1 MKLHI
6 AQQLQNIFDKDDLE
20 LLKSCLKMDFVDIL
34 KAVKLV
40 VKDCEDIIQKS
51 DQYENDPYP
60 DFREMLK
67 VFKNVYEKEVRK

>member
-20 LLKSCLKMDFVDIL
+20 LLKACQKMDFVDIL

-40 VKDCEDIIQKS
+40 VKDCEDII
-51 DQYENDPYP
+51 
-60 DFREMLK
+60 
-67 VFKNVYEKEVRK
+67 